1 MTILNKKN
9 KLVFYEYKL
18 NSNILRYRVYIS
30 QNISA
35 TEDWISQ
42 LIWNKSLRIDECVQF
57 VKNEKILIYQLINY
71 YDLSIKKK
79 KKIVETLK
87 IFSFLYKI

>member
-79 KKIVETLK
+79 KIVETLK

>member
-79 KKIVETLK
+79 
-87 IFSFLYKI
+87 

>member
-71 YDLSIKKK
+71 YDLSIKKN
-79 KKIVETLK
+79 
-87 IFSFLYKI
+87 

>member
-35 TEDWISQ
+35 TED
-42 LIWNKSLRIDECVQF
+42 
-57 VKNEKILIYQLINY
+57 
-71 YDLSIKKK
+71 
-79 KKIVETLK
+79 
-87 IFSFLYKI
+87 

>member
-79 KKIVETLK
+79 KKLK
-87 IFSFLYKI
+87 KL

>member
-79 KKIVETLK
+79 KKKL
-87 IFSFLYKI
+87 